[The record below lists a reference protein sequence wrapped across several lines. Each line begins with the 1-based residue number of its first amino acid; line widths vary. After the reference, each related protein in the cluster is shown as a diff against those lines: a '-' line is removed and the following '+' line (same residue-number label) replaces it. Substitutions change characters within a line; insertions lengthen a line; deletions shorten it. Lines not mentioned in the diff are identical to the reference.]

1 MFQAVCE
8 KTWRFLSTVAAQEDF
23 QHFWRDLFFSH
34 PNLDQNA
41 KLISWLLIFF
51 RGLGCWHSTSMEC
64 GIWTRPNQIRYDLWI
79 CRQICNLGDSSYN
92 FWSRSTSL
100 SQPTSLFNVVP
111 TNRCKT
117 RKYTIEQKNH
127 QTTTKLSKFEKEIY
141 VGICSEFHQCATSF

>member
-1 MFQAVCE
+1 MRKNMTFFKHCRRAG
-8 KTWRFLSTVAAQEDF
+8 RFSTFLARSIF
-23 QHFWRDLFFSH
+23 LP
-34 PNLDQNA
+34 PNLDKNA

-79 CRQICNLGDSSYN
+79 CRQICSLGDSSYN

-141 VGICSEFHQCATSF
+141 VGICSDLHQCATSF

>member
-51 RGLGCWHSTSMEC
+51 PGTGMLAQHKHGMWNLN
-64 GIWTRPNQIRYDLWI
+64 RPNQIRYDLCI
-79 CRQICNLGDSSYN
+79 CRQICILGDSSYN

-117 RKYTIEQKNH
+117 RKHTIEQKNH
-127 QTTTKLSKFEKEIY
+127 QTTTNLSKFEKEIY
-141 VGICSEFHQCATSF
+141 VGICSDLHQCATSF

>member
-1 MFQAVCE
+1 MRKNMTFFKHCRRAG
-8 KTWRFLSTVAAQEDF
+8 RFSTFLA
-23 QHFWRDLFFSH
+23 RS
-34 PNLDQNA
+34 
-41 KLISWLLIFF
+41 IFF
-51 RGLGCWHSTSMEC
+51 PPKSRPKRKINFLVANFFPGTGMLAQHKHGMWNLN
-64 GIWTRPNQIRYDLWI
+64 RPNQIRYDLCI
-79 CRQICNLGDSSYN
+79 CRQICILGDSSYN

-141 VGICSEFHQCATSF
+141 VGICSDLHQCATSF